1 VKGGTVRTATLEG
14 RQPAATTSPTST
26 SPRRGCRLVAAAA
39 SQTGSA
45 HPENQDRHRLEALRD
60 GSLLAAVAGGI
71 GGHSGDGGGAASL
84 AVDALVTAVAS
95 SHHPHAALDAGFA
108 AAGRA
113 ICQAGL
119 GSTPVGTTLVAAV
132 ISADL
137 ATVASVGDSRAYVVR
152 GRSAWPLT
160 EDHTWGVEAAA
171 AGRPD
176 LAARLVRE
184 GEVILLCTDGI
195 WKVLDRR
202 LIAAFFD
209 GSGGIEDQVAHAARG
224 AVIAGGRD
232 DATVVACRL
241 ETARVP
247 GRPTGLGKR
256 VS

>member
-1 VKGGTVRTATLEG
+1 VKGGTVRTAILEG
-14 RQPAATTSPTST
+14 PTPAATTSPTST
-26 SPRRGCRLVAAAA
+26 SPCRGCRLVAAAA
-39 SQTGSA
+39 SRTGSA

-60 GSLLAAVAGGI
+60 GSLLAAVSDGI
-71 GGHSGDGGGAASL
+71 GDGGGDGGGAASL

-95 SHHPHAALDAGFA
+95 SRHPHAALDAGFA

-113 ICQAGL
+113 IRQAGL
-119 GSTPVGTTLVAAV
+119 GSTTLVAAV

-137 ATVASVGDSRAYVVR
+137 VTVASVGDSRAYVVR
-152 GRSAWPLT
+152 GRSAWQLT

-176 LAARLVRE
+176 LAARRIRE

-195 WKVLDRR
+195 WKVLDGH

-241 ETARVP
+241 ETAR
-247 GRPTGLGKR
+247 
-256 VS
+256 